1 MRSCPQ
7 EEWHA
12 FIPDHHDGYVSRET
26 FDRIQRQITAN
37 RRGAPGPGAPR
48 EGTSLMAGLVLCGRC
63 GRKMSVRYA
72 KQGRVLRY
80 VCTNRRRQTGQALCQ
95 SFGAR
100 RLERAIEGLLL
111 EALSPLGMEAM
122 LEGARAHEAAV
133 EERRQRE
140 RHRVERARYEVD
152 LSRRQYE
159 AVDPSNRLVAA
170 ELERRWERALSELA
184 RAENESEERM
194 AALARPLGQQEEAW
208 LQDCAK
214 DLSQLWKADCT
225 RPQDRKRIARAL
237 IENVVVSV
245 PEQGRKLRAD
255 LHWAGGEVTTLEV
268 RRGRTG
274 EHRYVTE
281 PELIELVAS
290 LAGEFTDEQIARILH
305 RKGLKTAKGLAF
317 RARHVT
323 NLRVRRGIAGS
334 SARTMRGSDVY
345 TASQAAEILEVTP
358 STVVRWVSAG
368 LLQGS
373 QVTSGAP
380 WKVKVTDADRTRFTA
395 CDAPEGWLPLKGAAT
410 ALGMS
415 QQAVL
420 QKLKSGDLEGKRVR
434 VGRRIGWRIRVPAT
448 TYDDSPTLFD
458 DTDIPGDAL

>member
-1 MRSCPQ
+1 
-7 EEWHA
+7 
-12 FIPDHHDGYVSRET
+12 
-26 FDRIQRQITAN
+26 
-37 RRGAPGPGAPR
+37 
-48 EGTSLMAGLVLCGRC
+48 MAGLVLCGRC

-290 LAGEFTDEQIARILH
+290 LAAVGAVLAIAAVACGLQGRIV
-305 RKGLKTAKGLAF
+305 G
-317 RARHVT
+317 ARGPRLSVAGGK
-323 NLRVRRGIAGS
+323 RRGS
-334 SARTMRGSDVY
+334 TKPHSRESHQDRGDGDPLHFRSHVRFLRFLC
-345 TASQAAEILEVTP
+345 AA
-358 STVVRWVSAG
+358 AG
-368 LLQGS
+368 L
-373 QVTSGAP
+373 
-380 WKVKVTDADRTRFTA
+380 
-395 CDAPEGWLPLKGAAT
+395 PE
-410 ALGMS
+410 
-415 QQAVL
+415 
-420 QKLKSGDLEGKRVR
+420 
-434 VGRRIGWRIRVPAT
+434 
-448 TYDDSPTLFD
+448 
-458 DTDIPGDAL
+458 